1 MPKAA
6 AEHFVKIMVGSEIQ
20 GEELKVC
27 AYDISPDIIKDAIKQ
42 GGKIID
48 QVLGQ
53 SGRGVMNPDEDDLIT
68 DVDDIDWK
76 IVTCSPDGDG
86 DDYDSGDYDGDMDQ
100 NMNGGNND
108 YKESVGPLSFTV
120 NGRELEVGLAR
131 VRNAYKR
138 RAREARRTDSST
150 ETKESAVAE
159 ETKAVDQAAP
169 TGLTEADLTKIGALI
184 GTAVKE
190 AMDAA
195 ATNYNAAAKG
205 KAKGKKGKANT
216 SDDGPAGSAESDT
229 KNGKKA
235 VDESLTKADLEKVLT
250 EERAKITAE
259 LRESILKEHGTP
271 QRQGFRT
278 NGAVGESDDK
288 PLTGDELW
296 DKRGEIWSQF
306 LPFPQMTAPAAA
318 NTSA

>member
-1 MPKAA
+1 MPKAT

-27 AYDISPDIIKDAIKQ
+27 AYDLSPDIIKDAIKA

-53 SGRGVMNPDEDDLIT
+53 SGRGVMDPDEDDLIT

-76 IVTCSPDGDG
+76 IVTCSPDGE
-86 DDYDSGDYDGDMDQ
+86 DDYDSDDYDMDQ
-100 NMNGGNND
+100 NMNGGSND
-108 YKESVGPLSFTV
+108 YKESTGPLSFTV

-138 RAREARRTDSST
+138 RAREARRTDTTT

-159 ETKAVDQAAP
+159 ETKAVEQAAP
-169 TGLTEADLTKIGALI
+169 TGLSEADLAKIGAMI
-184 GTAVKE
+184 GAAVKE

-195 ATNYNAAAKG
+195 ANNYNAAAKA
-205 KAKGKKGKANT
+205 KAKNKKNKDADT
-216 SDDGPAGSAESDT
+216 SDNGPAETDE
-229 KNGKKA
+229 KA
-235 VDESLTKADLEKVLT
+235 DQKSVSETITKADLEKHLA

-259 LRESILKEHGTP
+259 LRESILKEKGVP

-278 NGAVGESDDK
+278 NGVVGESENKD
-288 PLTGDELW
+288 LTGDELW
-296 DKRGEIWSQF
+296 DKRGEIWAQF
-306 LPFPQMTAPAAA
+306 LPLGGQTQAVDTSTAA
-318 NTSA
+318 